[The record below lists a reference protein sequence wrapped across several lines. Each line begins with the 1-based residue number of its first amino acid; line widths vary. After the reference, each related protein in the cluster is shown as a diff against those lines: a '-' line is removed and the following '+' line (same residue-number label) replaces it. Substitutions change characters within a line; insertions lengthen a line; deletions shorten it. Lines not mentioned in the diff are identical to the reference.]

1 MKRHDRQKVMPEQTR
16 GGSQQRAFIQSAF
29 VQIL

>member
-16 GGSQQRAFIQSAF
+16 DGSQQRAFIQSAF